1 MICIFSETKYQEE
14 FVENIDKSSGHA
26 MKKNSG
32 SFFTHLFVLIACVTS
47 MLTGYYFGTRNG
59 IEIATNAAL
68 EFLEYKASDPVE
80 ADLSQLTSEPV
91 AVYGSESPEKIVIV
105 FTDLQCPSCSTFMEE
120 SLKNLVGDQSV
131 RLEFYDYPSES
142 HKYARLAAAYT
153 RCAVK
158 NGVDYL
164 AYTGHLN
171 SDYSEWSSMLKES
184 NVSEYLLQ
192 TSIKYGADEDSM
204 NLCVIDDDVYQE
216 IDSNIAD
223 AAALGAEGTPS
234 FIIGNHLITGY
245 VSRRTFNSM
254 LNEFSD

>member
-1 MICIFSETKYQEE
+1 M
-14 FVENIDKSSGHA
+14 ENIDKSSGLVV
-26 MKKNSG
+26 NNNRG
-32 SFFTHLFVLIACVTS
+32 RLFILLFMIIACAAT
-47 MLTGYYFGTRNG
+47 MAMGYYCGTRNG
-59 IEIATNAAL
+59 IEIATNAAI
-68 EFLEYKASDPVE
+68 EYLEYKASDPVE
-80 ADLSQLTSEPV
+80 TDLSQLTSKPV
-91 AVYGSESPEKIVIV
+91 AVYGRESPEKSVMV

-120 SLKNLVGDQSV
+120 SLKNLVEDQTV
-131 RLEFYDYPSES
+131 RLEFYDYPSDS

-171 SDYSEWSSMLKES
+171 ADFSEWSSMLKES
-184 NVSEYLLQ
+184 NVSEYFLQ
-192 TSIKYGADEDSM
+192 TSLKYGADEDSM
-204 NLCVIDDDVYQE
+204 NLCVIDDDVYQDIE
-216 IDSNIAD
+216 SNIAD

>member
-1 MICIFSETKYQEE
+1 M
-14 FVENIDKSSGHA
+14 ENIEKSSGLM
-26 MKKNSG
+26 MKTNRG
-32 SFFTHLFVLIACVTS
+32 NLFTHIFTVIVCIACGTA
-47 MLTGYYFGTRNG
+47 GFYFGTRNG
-59 IEIATNAAL
+59 IEIAANAAL

-80 ADLSQLTSEPV
+80 TDLSLLTSVPV
-91 AVYGSESPEKIVIV
+91 AVYGSESPEKIVMV

-120 SLKNLVGDQSV
+120 SLKKLADDQSV

-142 HKYARLAAAYT
+142 HKYSRLAAAYT

-164 AYTGHLN
+164 SFTGHLN
-171 SDYSEWSSMLKES
+171 ADFSEWSSMLKES

-204 NLCVIDDDVYQE
+204 NLCVINDDVYQE

-223 AAALGAEGTPS
+223 AAALGVEGTPS

-254 LNEFSD
+254 LNEFGN

>member
-1 MICIFSETKYQEE
+1 M
-14 FVENIDKSSGHA
+14 ENIEKSSERV
-26 MKKNSG
+26 MKMKREDFLLRVIMLILCFLCGIIGFYYGTKNG
-32 SFFTHLFVLIACVTS
+32 
-47 MLTGYYFGTRNG
+47 M
-59 IEIATNAAL
+59 EIATNAAI

-80 ADLSQLTSEPV
+80 TDLSLLTSEPV
-91 AVYGSESPEKIVIV
+91 AVYGSESPEKIVMV

-120 SLKNLVGDQSV
+120 SLKNLVEDRSV

-153 RCAVK
+153 RCAVN

-164 AYTGHLN
+164 SYTGHLN
-171 SDYSEWSSMLKES
+171 ADFSEWSSMLKES

-192 TSIKYGADEDSM
+192 AALKYGADEDSM
-204 NLCVIDDDVYQE
+204 NLCVINDEIYQE

-223 AAALGAEGTPS
+223 AAALGVEGTPS

-254 LNEFSD
+254 LIEFIE

>member
-1 MICIFSETKYQEE
+1 M
-14 FVENIDKSSGHA
+14 ENIEQSSRRA
-26 MKKNSG
+26 MKKNWG
-32 SFFTHLFVLIACVTS
+32 SFFTHLFVVIVCVVS
-47 MLTGYYFGTRNG
+47 MLVGYYFGTRNG
-59 IEIATNAAL
+59 IEIATNAAI

-80 ADLSQLTSEPV
+80 TDLSLLTSEPI
-91 AVYGSESPEKIVIV
+91 AVYGSDSPEKIVMV

-120 SLKNLVGDQSV
+120 SLKNLVEDLSV
-131 RLEFYDYPSES
+131 RLEFFDYPSES

-164 AYTGHLN
+164 SYTGHLN
-171 SDYSEWSSMLKES
+171 ADFSEWSSMLKES

-204 NLCVIDDDVYQE
+204 NLCVINDDVYQE

-223 AAALGAEGTPS
+223 AAALGVEGTPS

-254 LNEFSD
+254 LNEFSN

>member
-1 MICIFSETKYQEE
+1 M
-14 FVENIDKSSGHA
+14 ENIEQSSGRA
-26 MKKNSG
+26 MKKNFR
-32 SFFTHLFVLIACVTS
+32 SFFTYLFVVIACITS
-47 MLTGYYFGTRNG
+47 MLIGYYCGTRNG
-59 IEIATNAAL
+59 VEIATNAAL

-80 ADLSQLTSEPV
+80 TDLSRLTSEPI
-91 AVYGSESPEKIVIV
+91 AVYGSDSPEKIVMV

-120 SLKNLVGDQSV
+120 SLKNLVEDRSI
-131 RLEFYDYPSES
+131 RLEFFDYPSDS

-164 AYTGHLN
+164 SYTGHLN
-171 SDYSEWSSMLKES
+171 ADYSEWSSMLKES

-204 NLCVIDDDVYQE
+204 NLCIINDDVYQE

-223 AAALGAEGTPS
+223 AAALGVEGTPS

-254 LNEFSD
+254 LNEFSN

>member
-1 MICIFSETKYQEE
+1 MGKL
-14 FVENIDKSSGHA
+14 DKSSMRVLRMEREDFLLRVIVLVLCLFCAVTGFYYGT
-26 MKKNSG
+26 KNG
-32 SFFTHLFVLIACVTS
+32 
-47 MLTGYYFGTRNG
+47 M
-59 IEIATNAAL
+59 EIATNAAL

-80 ADLSQLTSEPV
+80 TDLSLLTSEPV
-91 AVYGSESPEKIVIV
+91 AVYGSESPEKIVMV

-120 SLKNLVGDQSV
+120 SLKNLVQDRSV

-164 AYTGHLN
+164 SYTGHLN
-171 SDYSEWSSMLKES
+171 TDFSEWSSMLKES

-204 NLCVIDDDVYQE
+204 NLCVISDDIYQE

-223 AAALGAEGTPS
+223 AAALGVEGTPS

-254 LNEFSD
+254 LNEFSN

>member
-1 MICIFSETKYQEE
+1 MENTDVASTRKQTEGKKLNLSRILFS
-14 FVENIDKSSGHA
+14 
-26 MKKNSG
+26 
-32 SFFTHLFVLIACVTS
+32 VLLVLASLLLGFYT
-47 MLTGYYFGTRNG
+47 GTRYG
-59 IEIATNAAL
+59 LDVATDAAL
-68 EFLEYKASDPVE
+68 EFLEYKAADPVE
-80 ADLSQLTSEPV
+80 IDLGLLDSEPA
-91 AVYGSESPEKIVIV
+91 AVYGSDDADTTVRV
-105 FTDLQCPSCSTFMEE
+105 FIDLQCPSCSTFMEE
-120 SLKNLVGDQSV
+120 SLKNLVEDRSI
-131 RLEFYDYPSES
+131 RLEFFDYPSDS

-164 AYTGHLN
+164 SYTGHLN
-171 SDYSEWSSMLKES
+171 ADFSEWSSMLKES

-204 NLCVIDDDVYQE
+204 NLCVISDDIYQE

-223 AAALGAEGTPS
+223 AAVLGVEGTPS

-254 LNEFSD
+254 LNEFSK

>member
-1 MICIFSETKYQEE
+1 MRVLRMEREDFLLRVIVLVLCLFCAVTGFYYGTK
-14 FVENIDKSSGHA
+14 
-26 MKKNSG
+26 
-32 SFFTHLFVLIACVTS
+32 
-47 MLTGYYFGTRNG
+47 NG
-59 IEIATNAAL
+59 MEIATNAAL

-80 ADLSQLTSEPV
+80 TDLSLLTSEPV
-91 AVYGSESPEKIVIV
+91 AVYGSESPEKIVMV

-120 SLKNLVGDQSV
+120 SLKNLVQDRSV

-164 AYTGHLN
+164 SYTGHLN
-171 SDYSEWSSMLKES
+171 TDFSEWSSMLKES

-204 NLCVIDDDVYQE
+204 NLCVISDDIYQE

-223 AAALGAEGTPS
+223 AAALGVEGTPS

-254 LNEFSD
+254 LNEFSN